1 MHLTSQTLTKPAN
14 RVARP
19 ENRGIAGSRAL
30 HTLST
35 LLFASSVCVAMLVVR
50 FLWAGN
56 LHLYGLFENLL
67 LAWIPLSVALLI
79 RYMPILAGWR
89 RLWFWGA
96 LFIWILFFPNA
107 FYLVTDL
114 SHMSQYPTDGVA
126 PWFDMLMTTC
136 FAAGGIFLG
145 CLSLYLMHLFVRQRF
160 GSLMGWTFAVG
171 MLAFGSFGI
180 YMGRVLRLNSWD
192 IVAHPFTLIG
202 EISSLSQS
210 TSLGEAIAF
219 CIGFFFFSLAVYT
232 FVISIARLHEDNAT
246 RETSLKRG

>member
-1 MHLTSQTLTKPAN
+1 MQLGSQTFTKAVDRITRSKN
-14 RVARP
+14 R
-19 ENRGIAGSRAL
+19 EIAGGRAL

-35 LLFASSVCVAMLVVR
+35 LLFASSVCSGMLVVR

-67 LAWIPLSVALLI
+67 LAWIPLSVALFI
-79 RYMPILAGWR
+79 RCMPILAGWR

-114 SHMSQYPTDGVA
+114 AHMSQYPTDGVA

-171 MLAFGSFGI
+171 MLALGSFGI
-180 YMGRVLRLNSWD
+180 YMGRILRLNSWD
-192 IVAHPFTLIG
+192 VVAHPFAFLG
-202 EISSLSQS
+202 EISSLRQP
-210 TSLGEAIAF
+210 TSLAEAVAF
-219 CIGFFFFSLAVYT
+219 CVGFFFFSLAVYT
-232 FVISIARLHEDNAT
+232 FVISIARLHEDNGP
-246 RETSLKRG
+246 R